1 MLLLRYL
8 GLYQNER
15 EKKKKRLPGAYKHCM
30 KGTFLITIL
39 LLPFIY
45 NEMGIYNYIQ
55 PEGWLAVVI
64 SIFLTKV
71 SS

>member
-15 EKKKKRLPGAYKHCM
+15 EKKKGLPGAYKHSM

-39 LLPFIY
+39 LRPFIY
-45 NEMGIYNYIQ
+45 NEMDIYN
-55 PEGWLAVVI
+55 
-64 SIFLTKV
+64 
-71 SS
+71 